1 MREIIR
7 QGYIGNPAQ
16 LITLRRVTVNEG
28 RAKGTE
34 IIEVKTACGLELDI
48 LPDAGLDIGQC
59 RYKGVNM
66 SWMSK
71 NGYDSPAVIAPY
83 ETEFVNTFP
92 GGLLY
97 TCGLRSA
104 GPANRDRGEWHPLH
118 GRYHSLQA
126 EHVCADLA
134 EDEILVKGTV
144 RETALF
150 GHVLEVKR
158 TIRVPAFGAAVTVQ
172 DTVSNLTPRDEEIMQ
187 IYHCNFGYPLLS
199 ERAKLVLPEKRET
212 IPRTRFAKTGL
223 GRECEFDPPVD
234 GEEERVF
241 FQNLQSEFWARLENP
256 VLGVNMTISW
266 SGETLPI
273 LSQWRSMA
281 SGDYVLGLEPT
292 NCYIS
297 GRHDE
302 RENGTLPVLKA
313 FGSITHTVS
322 IGFEE
327 QGGSALA
334 KPRNDRKGDSE
345 NG

>member
-1 MREIIR
+1 MGPEAEKGVVCLQEIIK

-16 LITLRRVTVNEG
+16 LVTLRRVTVSEG
-28 RAKGTE
+28 KAKGTE
-34 IIEVKTACGLELDI
+34 IIEVKTADGLELDI

-59 RYKGVNM
+59 RYRGINM

-71 NGYDSPAVIAPY
+71 NGYDSPAAISPY

-104 GPANRDRGEWHPLH
+104 GPANRDNGEWHPLH

-126 EHVCADLA
+126 EQLCAEIVD
-134 EDEILVKGTV
+134 DEIVVRGTI

-150 GHVLEVKR
+150 GHVLEVRR
-158 TIRVPAFGAAVTVQ
+158 TIRIPAFGASVTVQ
-172 DTVSNLTPRDEEIMQ
+172 DTVTNRTPRDEEIMQ

-199 ERAKLVLPEKRET
+199 EKARLHLPEGRET
-212 IPRTRFAKTGL
+212 IPRTDFAKTGL
-223 GRECEFDPPVD
+223 GRECTFDKPIP

-241 FQNLQSEFWARLENP
+241 FQKMKEDFSARLENP
-256 VLGVNMTISW
+256 DLGVSMTISW
-266 SGETLPI
+266 SGDTLPI

-292 NCYIS
+292 NCYIM

-302 RENGTLPVLKA
+302 RENGTLPILKA
-313 FGSITHTVS
+313 RDSITNTVK
-322 IGFEE
+322 ITFTEE
-327 QGGSALA
+327 
-334 KPRNDRKGDSE
+334 
-345 NG
+345 

>member
-1 MREIIR
+1 MQNIIKK
-7 QGYIGNPAQ
+7 GYIGNPAQ
-16 LITLRRVTVNEG
+16 LVTLRRVTVSEG
-28 RAKGTE
+28 RSRGVE
-34 IIEVKTACGLELDI
+34 IIEVRTAGGLDLDI

-71 NGYDSPAVIAPY
+71 NGYDSPAVINPY
-83 ETEFVNTFP
+83 ENEFVNTFP

-104 GPANRDRGEWHPLH
+104 GPANRDNGEWHPLH
-118 GRYHSLQA
+118 GRYHGLQA
-126 EHVCADLA
+126 QQVCA
-134 EDEILVKGTV
+134 EIVNDEIVVRGII

-150 GHVLEVKR
+150 GHCLEVKR
-158 TIRVPAFGAAVTVQ
+158 TIRIPVFGTSVTVQ
-172 DTVSNLTPRDEEIMQ
+172 DTIANLTPRDEEIMQ

-199 ERAKLVLPEKRET
+199 ENAKLSLPEERET
-212 IPRTRFAKTGL
+212 IPRTEFAATGL
-223 GRECEFDPPVD
+223 GRECEFDPPID
-234 GEEERVF
+234 SEEERVF
-241 FQNLQSEFWARLENP
+241 FQKMQNEFWAKLVNP
-256 VLGVNMTISW
+256 DLGVGMTISW

-302 RENGTLPVLKA
+302 REKGTLPVLKA
-313 FGSITHTVS
+313 WDSITNTVK
-322 IGFEE
+322 IYF
-327 QGGSALA
+327 
-334 KPRNDRKGDSE
+334 SE
-345 NG
+345 DQ

>member
-1 MREIIR
+1 MVCLKDIIK

-16 LITLRRVTVNEG
+16 LVTLRRVTVSEG
-28 RAKGTE
+28 KAKGTE
-34 IIEVKTACGLELDI
+34 IIEVKTAGGLELDI

-59 RYKGVNM
+59 RYRGINM

-71 NGYDSPAVIAPY
+71 NGYDSPAAINPY

-104 GPANRDRGEWHPLH
+104 GPANRDKGEWHPLH

-126 EHVCADLA
+126 EQVCAEIVD
-134 EDEILVKGTV
+134 DEIIVKGTI

-158 TIRVPAFGAAVTVQ
+158 TIRIPVFGTSVTVQ
-172 DTVSNLTPRDEEIMQ
+172 DTVTNQTPRDEEIMQ

-199 ERAKLVLPEKRET
+199 EKARLILPEERET
-212 IPRTRFAKTGL
+212 IPRTDFAKTGL
-223 GRECEFDPPVD
+223 GRECTFDKPIP

-241 FQNLQSEFWARLENP
+241 FLKMKEEFSARLENP
-256 VLGVNMTISW
+256 ELGVNMTISW
-266 SGETLPI
+266 SGDTLPI

-292 NCYIS
+292 NCYIM

-313 FGSITHTVS
+313 WESLTNTVNITFT
-322 IGFEE
+322 E
-327 QGGSALA
+327 
-334 KPRNDRKGDSE
+334 D
-345 NG
+345 

>member
-1 MREIIR
+1 MRELL
-7 QGYIGNPAQ
+7 QKGYIGNPAQ
-16 LITLRRVTVNEG
+16 LVTLRRVTVSEG

-34 IIEVKTACGLELDI
+34 IIEVKTAGALELEI

-59 RYKGVNM
+59 RYKGINM

-71 NGYDSPAVIAPY
+71 NGYDSPAAISPY

-97 TCGLRSA
+97 SCGLRSA
-104 GPANRDRGEWHPLH
+104 GPANRDNGEWHPLH
-118 GRYHSLQA
+118 GRFHSLQA
-126 EHVCADLA
+126 EHVSATIDG
-134 EDEILVKGTV
+134 DEVIVSGTI

-150 GHVLEVKR
+150 GHCLEVKR
-158 TIRVPAFGAAVTVQ
+158 VIRIPVFGSKVTVE

-199 ERAKLVLPEKRET
+199 EKAKLVLPEVRET
-212 IPRTRFAKTGL
+212 LPRTEFAKTGL
-223 GRECEFDPPVD
+223 GRECEFDAPID
-234 GEEERVF
+234 SEEERVF
-241 FQNLQSEFWARLENP
+241 FQKMEREFWARLENP
-256 VLGVNMTISW
+256 EIGVNMTISW

-273 LSQWRSMA
+273 LSEWRSMA

-313 FGSITHTVS
+313 WESVKNQVTIA
-322 IGFEE
+322 FE
-327 QGGSALA
+327 A
-334 KPRNDRKGDSE
+334 
-345 NG
+345 

>member
-1 MREIIR
+1 MERLKERIR

-16 LITLRRVTVNEG
+16 LVTLRRVTVSEG

-34 IIEVKTACGLELDI
+34 IIEVKTAGGLELDI

-59 RYKGVNM
+59 RYRGINM

-71 NGYDSPAVIAPY
+71 NGYDSPAAVSPY

-104 GPANRDRGEWHPLH
+104 GPANRDNGEWHPLH

-126 EHVCADLA
+126 EMVCAETED
-134 EDEILVKGTV
+134 DEIIVRGTV

-150 GHVLEVKR
+150 GHCLEVRR
-158 TIRVPAFGAAVTVQ
+158 TIRIPAFGSSVTVQ
-172 DTVSNLTPRDEEIMQ
+172 DTVANLTPRDEEIMQ

-199 ERAKLVLPEKRET
+199 EQAELVLPEDREV
-212 IPRTRFAKTGL
+212 IPRTEFARTGL
-223 GRECEFDPPVD
+223 GRECTFDRPVD
-234 GEEERVF
+234 SEEERVF
-241 FQNLQSEFWARLENP
+241 FQKMKGDFRAQLRNP
-256 VLGVNMTISW
+256 AIGVAMTITW
-266 SGETLPI
+266 SGDTLPI

-302 RENGTLPVLKA
+302 RLNGTLPVLKA
-313 FGSITHTVS
+313 WDSVSNTVT
-322 IGFEE
+322 IEFKEE
-327 QGGSALA
+327 
-334 KPRNDRKGDSE
+334 DH

>member
-1 MREIIR
+1 MLQELIR
-7 QGYIGNPAQ
+7 KGYIGNPLQ
-16 LITLRRVTVNEG
+16 LCTLRHVTVSEG
-28 RAKGTE
+28 KAKGTR
-34 IIEVKTACGLELDI
+34 IIEVRTAGGLELDV

-59 RYKGVNM
+59 RFKGINM

-71 NGYDSPAVIAPY
+71 NGYDSPAAISPY

-104 GPANRDRGEWHPLH
+104 GPANRDGGEWHPLH
-118 GRYHSLQA
+118 GRYHSLPA
-126 EHVCADLA
+126 EQVCAENA
-134 EDEILVKGTV
+134 GDEIIIKGMI

-158 TIRVPAFGAAVTVQ
+158 SIRIPVFGASVTVE
-172 DTVSNLTPRDEEIMQ
+172 DTVTNLTPRDEEIMQ

-199 ERAKLVLPEKRET
+199 EKARLILPEERET
-212 IPRTRFAKTGL
+212 IPRTEFARTGL
-223 GRECEFDPPVD
+223 GRECGFDKPVD

-241 FQNLQSEFWARLENP
+241 FQKMKKEFRAKLENP
-256 VLGVNMTISW
+256 EFGINMTISW
-266 SGETLPI
+266 SGDTLPI

-292 NCYIS
+292 NCYIM

-313 FGSITHTVS
+313 WESITNTVK
-322 IGFEE
+322 IQFE
-327 QGGSALA
+327 
-334 KPRNDRKGDSE
+334 
-345 NG
+345 

>member
-1 MREIIR
+1 MRELL
-7 QGYIGNPAQ
+7 QKGYIGNPAQ
-16 LITLRRVTVNEG
+16 LVTLRRVTVSEG

-34 IIEVKTACGLELDI
+34 IIEVKTAGALELEI

-59 RYKGVNM
+59 RYKGINM

-71 NGYDSPAVIAPY
+71 NGYDSPAAISPY

-97 TCGLRSA
+97 SCGLRSA
-104 GPANRDRGEWHPLH
+104 GPANRDNGEWHPLH

-126 EHVCADLA
+126 EHVSAVI
-134 EDEILVKGTV
+134 EGDEIIVSGTI

-150 GHVLEVKR
+150 GHCLEVKR
-158 TIRVPAFGAAVTVQ
+158 VIRIPVFGSKVTVE

-199 ERAKLVLPEKRET
+199 EKAKLFLPEARET
-212 IPRTRFAKTGL
+212 IPRTEFAKTGL
-223 GRECEFDPPVD
+223 GRECEFDAPID
-234 GEEERVF
+234 SEEERVF
-241 FQNLQSEFWARLENP
+241 FQKMESEFWARLENP
-256 VLGVNMTISW
+256 EIGVNMTISW

-273 LSQWRSMA
+273 LSEWRSMA

-313 FGSITHTVS
+313 WESVKNQVTIA
-322 IGFEE
+322 FE
-327 QGGSALA
+327 A
-334 KPRNDRKGDSE
+334 
-345 NG
+345 